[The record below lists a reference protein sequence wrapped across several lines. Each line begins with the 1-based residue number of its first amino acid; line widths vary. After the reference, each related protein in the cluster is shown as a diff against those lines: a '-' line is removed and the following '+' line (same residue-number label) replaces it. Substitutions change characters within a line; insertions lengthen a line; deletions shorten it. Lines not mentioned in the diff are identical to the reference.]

1 MEITNNEKNKEI
13 EELLQEEIKIIQMLK
28 EKLKQE
34 IDKIDFLLTTY
45 EIEEMNKLVKSDIEN
60 YFNKRNARVKLERK
74 IENPINDLGIN
85 DWEKNEFFKEILK
98 KSFKE
103 LNILVKVDT
112 EINYNKNSILFK
124 ENESVL
130 LSFLIE
136 NFRKRKGIESSYEIY
151 ITKQKLKEFIKF
163 YNVKDDFIDRLRK
176 NRILFENEIIREEL
190 FISFKDS
197 IYTDENEENFRKA
210 ILQNYSLRKNEKI
223 KNELE
228 EYSKKIKDFEIKTR
242 NLESSINNSKIEG
255 ITILGIFTGVFS
267 YLSLNFNLAKNLL
280 SDDRVTENII
290 FVVSI
295 LVLGLIP
302 IIIILLF
309 IKFLFLMP
317 SDFYLDDDKKLSWN
331 KCLPYSIVMGI
342 FIFLEVMIVLIHMN
356 VKKDYERYNGNLNNL
371 QQQLNLKTE
380 EIQKL
385 ESELNNMKLKYKE
398 QEKNFLKQKV
408 ENEKD
413 IKMIRDFFIE
423 KLEKDRGV
431 KH

>member
-1 MEITNNEKNKEI
+1 MDISDNEKNEKI
-13 EELLQEEIKIIQMLK
+13 EKRLK
-28 EKLKQE
+28 ETREIRDKIKERIKQEIKQE
-34 IDKIDFLLTTY
+34 IDKIDFLLSVSKID
-45 EIEEMNKLVKSDIEN
+45 EIYGLVEKDIEHYSSQITYN
-60 YFNKRNARVKLERK
+60 
-74 IENPINDLGIN
+74 IEN
-85 DWEKNEFFKEILK
+85 KKFFHTLLK
-98 KSFKE
+98 IVFKE
-103 LNILVKVDT
+103 LEILVKIRSNDIFNG
-112 EINYNKNSILFK
+112 EYIIFK
-124 ENESVL
+124 SNESVL
-130 LSFLIE
+130 ISFLIE
-136 NFRKRKGIESSYEIY
+136 NFKSNNIIERTYNLY
-151 ITKQKLKEFIKF
+151 ITKTELKEFIEIYK
-163 YNVKDDFIDRLRK
+163 VKDDFIDKLKKYKILTGNRLD
-176 NRILFENEIIREEL
+176 EEDI

-197 IYTDENEENFRKA
+197 IYTSENEENFRKFL
-210 ILQNYSLRKNEKI
+210 LQKYTLKI
-223 KNELE
+223 NKELINDIVKYKENINELKNDTVIIE
-228 EYSKKIKDFEIKTR
+228 KNTSKLKKTITIIEK
-242 NLESSINNSKIEG
+242 NINNSKIEG
-255 ITILGIFTGVFS
+255 ITILGIFTGIFS

-280 SDDRVTENII
+280 SHEKVTENII
-290 FVVSI
+290 LIAAI
-295 LVLGLIP
+295 LCLGLIP

-385 ESELNNMKLKYKE
+385 ENELNNMKLKYKE

-413 IKMIRDFFIE
+413 IKMISDLFIE

>member
-290 FVVSI
+290 FIVSI
-295 LVLGLIP
+295 IGLGLIP

-317 SDFYLDDDKKLSWN
+317 SDAYLNDNGKISWN
-331 KCLPYSIVMGI
+331 KCFPYWVVIGV
-342 FIFLEVMIVLIHMN
+342 FIFLEIMIALIHMN
-356 VKKDYERYNGNLNNL
+356 VKKDYERYNVNLSDL
-371 QQQLNLKTE
+371 QQKLNLKTE

-385 ESELNNMKLKYKE
+385 ENGLNNMKLKYKE

-413 IKMIRDFFIE
+413 IKMISDLFIE